1 MASNATLFGER
12 WTIDRHFSLQID
24 YGHSALPGMSILMN
38 AVNAMTDLALEDFEE
53 PIVPIIYSLISFPE
67 VIIVP
72 EASVQGGGIQTRFL
86 VWGLWKG

>member
-1 MASNATLFGER
+1 
-12 WTIDRHFSLQID
+12 
-24 YGHSALPGMSILMN
+24 MN